1 MTTVFLTIQVLKI
14 WISKLM
20 TNYFKISIIFFLL
33 SFNTAQA
40 KPDIKARTAILID
53 FQSGKILYELQPD
66 HSIHPASMTKIM
78 TAIVAFDLLTKNK
91 ISLDD
96 KVTISE
102 KAWRMSTAGYSS
114 MFIMVN
120 DEITIENLLKGII
133 IASGN
138 DACVALAEGIA
149 GTEENFVSLMNEK
162 ADEIGMSSTNF
173 ANSSGINNPDNYST
187 VRDIALMSK
196 YLIENYPNYYE
207 YFKEKRFTWDR
218 TGGTPISQNNRNS
231 LLFKNIGVDGIKTG
245 HLVVEEYS
253 LASSIKKNGR
263 RLIAVGSGFK
273 TNSLRTSQ
281 SRKLLTWGLTNTETF
296 VISKKKET
304 LFEIDTWLGK
314 EKITKGYTKESVYT
328 TVNKKDLR
336 GFNVFLEYYGPIKAP
351 IKKDDQIA
359 LIKIYNKKKLIKTVP
374 VYAVEKIKKIN
385 FFLSLLTSLN
395 YMFWGDA

>member
-1 MTTVFLTIQVLKI
+1 
-14 WISKLM
+14 M
-20 TNYFKISIIFFLL
+20 TNCFKIFIFFFLAFF
-33 SFNTAQA
+33 SVAQA
-40 KPDIKARTAILID
+40 DPNIKARTAILVD
-53 FQSGKILYELQPD
+53 YQSGKILYELQPD

-78 TAIVAFDLLTKNK
+78 TAIVAFDLLAKEK

-102 KAWRMSTAGYSS
+102 KAWRMSQAGYSS
-114 MFIMVN
+114 MFIMIN

-162 ADEIGMSSTNF
+162 AQEIGMTSTNF

-187 VRDIALMSK
+187 VRDIAEMSK
-196 YLIENYPNYYE
+196 YLIKNYPIYYE
-207 YFKEKRFTWDR
+207 YFKEKEFTWER
-218 TGGTPISQNNRNS
+218 TGGTPISQNNRNT

-253 LASSIKKNGR
+253 LASSIKKNSR

-273 TNSLRTSQ
+273 TNALRSSQ

-296 VISKKKET
+296 EISKKNET
-304 LFEIDTWLGK
+304 IFDIKTWLGK
-314 EKITKGYTKESVYT
+314 KNNAKGYTKEDIYIT
-328 TVNKKDLR
+328 IDKKDLR
-336 GFNVFLEYYGPIKAP
+336 GFDVFIEYAGPIKAP
-351 IKKDDQIA
+351 IKKNQEIA
-359 LIKIYNKKKLIKTVP
+359 VINIYNKKKIIKSVP
-374 VYAVEKIKKIN
+374 VYSLEKIKKIN
-385 FFLSLLTSLN
+385 FLLSIFTSFN
-395 YMFWGDA
+395 YMIWGDA